1 MCPLVKIEIRKGFSA
16 EYKKAILDGVH
27 QALVDAL
34 GIPDSDRFQRI
45 YELDMEDFECPTDR
59 TDAVTMIQITMF
71 PGRSF
76 NAKKKLYQAIVK
88 NLGEN
93 PGIDGYDILIILL
106 EPPMDNWGIRGGKPA
121 SEVDL
126 GFKIDV

>member
-1 MCPLVKIEIRKGFSA
+1 MCPLVKIEIRKGKGA

-34 GIPDSDRFQRI
+34 KIPDSDRFQRI
-45 YELDMEDFECPTDR
+45 YELDKNDFECPPDR
-59 TDAVTMIQITMF
+59 TDDVTMIQITMF

-76 NAKKKLYQAIVK
+76 EAKKNLYQNIVM
-88 NLGEN
+88 NLAEN
-93 PGIDGYDILIILL
+93 PGIGGNDIVIILL
-106 EPPMDNWGIRGGKPA
+106 EPPIDNWGIRGGQPA

-126 GFKIDV
+126 GFKIDI